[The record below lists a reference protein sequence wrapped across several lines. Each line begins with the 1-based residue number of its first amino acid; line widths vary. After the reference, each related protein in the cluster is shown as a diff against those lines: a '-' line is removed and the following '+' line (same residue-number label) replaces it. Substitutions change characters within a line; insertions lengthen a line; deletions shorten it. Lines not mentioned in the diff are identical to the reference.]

1 MKGYNMELL
10 QLRYFL
16 VAAQY
21 QHMTKAAEHL
31 QIAQPALSQAIHRLE
46 AELGVPLFERKNR
59 SIELNEEG
67 KFLQKRLIP
76 LLSSLD
82 RLPEELRKGKEASTH
97 TVHLRLLSAS
107 ALITNKIIAYRNL
120 RPDVNFQLYQ
130 TPGQEDDYDVCVTAR
145 RADTAPK
152 ENDPATIMLEED
164 LYLAVPVHSPYGSRE
179 SIRLTDTKDA
189 DYICLGGSKPIRQ
202 ITNSYFMEAGFS
214 PHIIFE
220 SDTTGMGIGFW
231 PACSW
236 GPLTSNFG
244 SSPGHFPVKL
254 LPITDQKCRRQIIL
268 TCSEKG
274 KNSTIVKDFC
284 NYLVE
289 HNNWM

>member
-1 MKGYNMELL
+1 MELL

-130 TPGQEDDYDVCVTAR
+130 TPGQEDDYDVCEQPGER
-145 RADTAPK
+145 KLPQRKMIPLRSCWK
-152 ENDPATIMLEED
+152 
-164 LYLAVPVHSPYGSRE
+164 
-179 SIRLTDTKDA
+179 K
-189 DYICLGGSKPIRQ
+189 ICI
-202 ITNSYFMEAGFS
+202 
-214 PHIIFE
+214 
-220 SDTTGMGIGFW
+220 W
-231 PACSW
+231 P
-236 GPLTSNFG
+236 F
-244 SSPGHFPVKL
+244 
-254 LPITDQKCRRQIIL
+254 LPIPPMVPGNR
-268 TCSEKG
+268 S
-274 KNSTIVKDFC
+274 V
-284 NYLVE
+284 
-289 HNNWM
+289 